1 MCHVSE
7 FLVANRP
14 FISPPPPGFA
24 EPAEANLAHWYGLG
38 EDEHSVLGCEARWF
52 TSDHTR
58 VTPKEA
64 QDGSLRWRTQRGPAS
79 ELYRS
84 PPNRC
89 TRTVTYVTVL
99 TYGMYETF

>member
-14 FISPPPPGFA
+14 FPPPPGFT
-24 EPAEANLAHWYGLG
+24 EPAEADPAQWYGLA
-38 EDEHSVLGCEARWF
+38 EDTHSVLGCEARWF

-64 QDGSLRWRTQRGPAS
+64 QDGGLRWRTQRGPAS

-84 PPNRC
+84 PRNRC
-89 TRTVTYVTVL
+89 TCTVMYVTVTYVTV
-99 TYGMYETF
+99 TYVTV

>member
-14 FISPPPPGFA
+14 FPPPGFA
-24 EPAEANLAHWYGLG
+24 ESAEADLAQWYGLG
-38 EDEHSVLGCEARWF
+38 EERHSVLGCEARWF

-64 QDGSLRWRTQRGPAS
+64 QDGGLRWRTQRGPAS
-79 ELYRS
+79 ESPELYRI
-84 PPNRC
+84 
-89 TRTVTYVTVL
+89 VL
-99 TYGMYETF
+99 VPVQ

>member
-14 FISPPPPGFA
+14 FPPPPGFT
-24 EPAEANLAHWYGLG
+24 EPAEADPAQWYGLA
-38 EDEHSVLGCEARWF
+38 EDRHSVLGCEARWF

-64 QDGSLRWRTQRGPAS
+64 QDGGLRWRTQRGPAS
-79 ELYRS
+79 EQAES
-84 PPNRC
+84 C
-89 TRTVTYVTVL
+89 TRTVTYVIV
-99 TYGMYETF
+99 